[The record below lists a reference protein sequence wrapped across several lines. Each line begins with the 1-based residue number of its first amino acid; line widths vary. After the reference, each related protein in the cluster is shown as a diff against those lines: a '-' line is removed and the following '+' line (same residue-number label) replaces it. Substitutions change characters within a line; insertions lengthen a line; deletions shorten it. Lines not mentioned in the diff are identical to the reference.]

1 MTLLPVFVAL
11 VVCWVALRG
20 FLAYPLLSGPVK
32 AVALCC
38 APGAALAWLAVMTAD
53 DAFLFPETAP
63 CPAEP
68 LREGVIGDGA
78 VRGVSTPFPPRAYC
92 LWEDGTVYSL
102 APTAEALFWGCF
114 AVTAVSLAL
123 GLWHALRAPRALLR
137 PAVTADPLRRKAAE
151 GQSNWPTR

>member
-1 MTLLPVFVAL
+1 MTLLAVFVAL

-20 FLAYPLLSGPVK
+20 FLAYPLLSGWVK

-68 LREGVIGDGA
+68 LREGVIGHGE

-92 LWEDGTVYSL
+92 LWEDGTTYAL

-137 PAVTADPLRRKAAE
+137 PAGTAGRIRRGAAG